1 MEEKLLDRA
10 ADGVHKQLEKVGGD
24 PLKLP
29 PLLQPVAIL
38 YTVQAMV
45 DNGGF
50 RYLFENDF
58 PFCPPYSVFSGAYR
72 QIGAH
77 DAADRLDKALALFPI
92 KTPESN
98 QEARNKFMDLLSES
112 DEFFALGDEVCGDQ
126 RVWQLM
132 EDYVKN
138 HSEAFTEQAI

>member
-1 MEEKLLDRA
+1 MEAKLLDRA
-10 ADGVHKQLEKVGGD
+10 ADRVHKQLETVGGD

-29 PLLQPVAIL
+29 SLLQPVAIL

-50 RYLFENDF
+50 QYLFENDF
-58 PFCPPYSVFSGAYR
+58 PFCPTYSVLSGAYR

-77 DAADRLDKALALFPI
+77 GAADRLDKAVALFPI
-92 KTPESN
+92 ENPESN
-98 QEARNKFMDLLSES
+98 QEARNKFMDSLSEPH
-112 DEFFALGDEVCGDQ
+112 EFFALGDEVCGDQ

-138 HSEAFTEQAI
+138 HLEATSD